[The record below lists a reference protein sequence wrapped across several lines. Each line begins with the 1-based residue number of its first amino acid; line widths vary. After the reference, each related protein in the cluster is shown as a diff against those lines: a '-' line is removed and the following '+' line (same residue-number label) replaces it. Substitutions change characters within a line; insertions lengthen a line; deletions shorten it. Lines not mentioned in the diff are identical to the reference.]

1 MRRVLIFSLLLF
13 SLLFYGCD
21 KEEIKKL
28 PMEESIK
35 KVYEQYNPEEK
46 YDVGDKVEVKGKIKE
61 IKTNNNSTYFYE
73 IESSIYGYDVIVQ
86 LKNNIITEDAEI
98 GDYITLNCMID
109 SFNNS
114 TFPDAEAIVYYE
126 NTSQS
131 KSNEP
136 KPSEVIVQEKLT
148 LEESKEELANIKD
161 SITNGEGKVEYIS
174 GRIESELIPIT
185 IKMNDGKGEIKDI
198 TIDVYEMKFVTRN
211 NTSHRV
217 YISIENIGS
226 KHTYQ
231 KGDSIYY
238 DIKKDSILNQ
248 AWYIGENKEVLY
260 LILIE

>member
-1 MRRVLIFSLLLF
+1 MKKFILSLTLILIIILV
-13 SLLFYGCD
+13 GCS

-28 PMEESIK
+28 PMEESLK

-73 IESSIYGYDVIVQ
+73 IESSIYGYDVVVQ
-86 LKNNIITEDAEI
+86 LKNNIITEDAKI

-126 NTSQS
+126 NTSQP

-136 KPSEVIVQEKLT
+136 EPSEVNVQEKLT
-148 LEESKEELANIKD
+148 LEQSKEELANIKD
-161 SITNGEGKVEYIS
+161 SITNEEGKVKYIS
-174 GRIESELIPIT
+174 GEIESGLIPIN
-185 IKMNDGKGEIKDI
+185 IKMKDANGEIKDT
-198 TIDVYEMKFVTRN
+198 TIEVYEMKFVTRN

-217 YISIENIGS
+217 YLRIQNIGGE
-226 KHTYQ
+226 HTYQ

-238 DIKKDSILNQ
+238 DLKDADLNA

-260 LILIE
+260 LVSFN